1 MPHYQIKPKVLQ
13 QEQDYNPYDGK
24 YKDVNFDY
32 VFMTEK
38 EAELGFDSVAFKSRV
53 LTRNKFNH
61 KKRKYERKQKKA
73 DN

>member
-1 MPHYQIKPKVLQ
+1 MPHYQVKPKVLK
-13 QEQDYNPYDGK
+13 QEEDQRIYDGK

-38 EAELGFDSVAFKSRV
+38 EAELGFNSVAFKSRV
-53 LTRNKFNH
+53 LHRNKTNH
-61 KKRKYERKQKKA
+61 KKRKYERKQKN